1 MKKLFSLF
9 AAALFA
15 VMSLNLST
23 LTVSAEE
30 PVTYYV
36 KYNPEIEDWWYQ
48 ISSTWDNNLNGMNMY
63 FMHEALKDGDHVI
76 VEGTSGEQEL
86 HLDANLGSLTIISNA
101 KCSVFADGIQ
111 DCYILSGAAS
121 NIHGN
126 VTNGY
131 LYDFSVCN
139 FYNDCTNL
147 DISYTDLP
155 TIAVNVVGKCNNFKV
170 HSEDNSTIK
179 YQLYNFT
186 KALSFN
192 DCQLE
197 NNANEYSTTP
207 TPSSTAPVVTTTPAA
222 PSTSDEY
229 DDVPKTGESGTYL
242 LAFGIAAICFA
253 GSFVLRKKA

>member
-48 ISSTWDNNLNGMNMY
+48 IGSTWDNYLNGMNMY
-63 FMHEALKDGDHVI
+63 FMREALKDGDHVI

-86 HLDANLGSLTIISNA
+86 HLDANLGSLTVMANA
-101 KCSVFADGIQ
+101 DCSVFVNSIQ
-111 DCYILSGAAS
+111 DCYILSGGYA
-121 NIHGN
+121 NIHSN

-131 LYDFSVCN
+131 LYDFSICN
-139 FYNDCTNL
+139 FHMDCTNL

-155 TIAVNVVGKCNNFKV
+155 TIAVAVVGKCDSFKV
-170 HSEDNSTIK
+170 HSADNSTVK
-179 YQLYNFT
+179 YQLYNFASNLFF
-186 KALSFN
+186 KDCVIQN
-192 DCQLE
+192 DPS
-197 NNANEYSTTP
+197 EYSTTP
-207 TPSSTAPVVTTTPAA
+207 TASSAPATPAA
-222 PSTSDEY
+222 PSASDEY
-229 DDVPKTGESGTYL
+229 DDVPKTGESNAYL
-242 LAFGIAAICFA
+242 LAFGIAALCFA
-253 GSFVLRKKA
+253 GSFALKKRA